1 MNKTHFIF
9 AIALSICLFSE
20 GVWATGAYVTDSLT
34 ITLRSGPSIENKI
47 IAMLSSGQ
55 LVEVLDSRGDWSL
68 VSLLKNGQS
77 SKEGWVVSRYLMTR
91 QPWERQATSLTKE
104 NTQFK
109 EKLTALEKEFREAV
123 RREKEPEIKLK
134 ETAKFLNK
142 LKKEHESLKRGAAG
156 YLKLKATNR
165 ATQSKLESTQKE
177 LEGLTEKY
185 ESLRSSQRN
194 KWFATGAGVLLFG
207 LIVGLVLGRQQ
218 KKRRSSYH
226 LSE

>member
-9 AIALSICLFSE
+9 AIALCICLIPE
-20 GVWATGAYVTDSLT
+20 GVWATGAYVTDSFT

-55 LVEVLDSRGDWSL
+55 LVEVLDSQGDWSQ

-77 SKEGWVVSRYLMTR
+77 SKEGWVLSRYLMTR

-104 NTQFK
+104 NTQLK

-123 RREKEPEIKLK
+123 RREKELEIKLK

-185 ESLRSSQRN
+185 ESLRSSQRH

-218 KKRRSSYH
+218 KKRRSSYR
-226 LSE
+226 LFE

>member
-1 MNKTHFIF
+1 MNKTHFTL
-9 AIALSICLFSE
+9 AIALSICLITE
-20 GVWATGAYVTDSLT
+20 GVWATGAYVTDSFK
-34 ITLRSGPSIENKI
+34 ITMRTGPSVENKI

-55 LVEVLDSRGDWSL
+55 LVEVLDSQGDWSL
-68 VSLLKNGQS
+68 VSPLQNGQS
-77 SKEGWVVSRYLMTR
+77 SKEGWVLSRYLMTR
-91 QPWERQATSLTKE
+91 QPWERQATSVTKE
-104 NTQFK
+104 NTQLK

-123 RREKEPEIKLK
+123 RREKELDINLT
-134 ETAKFLNK
+134 ETAKYLAK
-142 LKKEHESLKRGAAG
+142 LKKEHESLKKGAAG

-165 ATQSKLESTQKE
+165 ATQSKLKTTQKE

-185 ESLRSSQRN
+185 ESLRSSERN

-226 LSE
+226 LID